1 MDEVSP
7 ERLRTAVATR
17 GASPLRIRVV
27 APTVVGAL
35 DWLASAED
43 AAHRRAEVRALE
55 AEWTLQQDAQVE
67 AGAGDADPIQA
78 VEDALRSFPADEILI
93 AGKHVDPDLDDA
105 LFRFGIPVLRMD
117 PPRARR
123 SRVYRAVR
131 SLAGGRGNATP
142 FVLFLTVNLALL
154 LCAVVLS
161 LVAIAILWATGSL

>member
-1 MDEVSP
+1 MGDVPP
-7 ERLRTAVATR
+7 ERLRNVVAAG

-55 AEWTLQQDAQVE
+55 AEWTLQQDAEVE

-78 VEDALRSFPADEILI
+78 VEDALRSFPADEIVI

-105 LFRFGIPVLRMD
+105 LFRFGIHVTRLD
-117 PPRARR
+117 PPSARR
-123 SRVYRAVR
+123 SHVYRWLR
-131 SLAGGRGNATP
+131 SLAGGRGNSTP
-142 FVLFLTVNLALL
+142 FVLFVTVNVALL
-154 LCAVVLS
+154 LCATVLS
-161 LVAIAILWATGSL
+161 LVAIGILWATGNL